1 MSLIHSAEIA
11 QTSFKTIP
19 IIDLSH
25 IINNGADISVRRA
38 LATEIRNACINV
50 GFFYVANHGVSQTL
64 IEDFVSQSKEF
75 FALPLESKLKIENKT
90 TPNMM
95 GYSALLSG
103 NNDPNGGGDF
113 QEGFEFT
120 GEPLNLLD
128 HGVVS
133 ENGHSIGLN
142 TWPPEL
148 PKFRE
153 AALRYYE
160 AVANIGKV
168 LFPIFALA
176 LDLKEDFFEEK
187 TNNAAALMRTLRYPP
202 QEDVTDDHIIGIGAH
217 SDWECFTILWQEPG
231 IQALQVLNSEKEWI
245 NAPPIPGTFVINLGD
260 QFARWTNGIFKSTV
274 HRAIN
279 RSGVCRY
286 SIPLFVG
293 ANWDAK
299 LEPIPGCVS
308 PDRPLQYEII
318 TAGEYV
324 KTKLAE
330 TYSH

>member
-1 MSLIHSAEIA
+1 MSLIQSAAIA
-11 QTSFKTIP
+11 QSSFQDIP
-19 IIDLSH
+19 IIDVSQITNH
-25 IINNGADISVRRA
+25 DPSIRRTLA
-38 LATEIRNACINV
+38 LEIRTACIEV
-50 GFFYVANHGVSQTL
+50 GFFYVINHGIPENLVEEFLSQT
-64 IEDFVSQSKEF
+64 KEF

-90 TPNMM
+90 TPNLM

-120 GEPLNLLD
+120 AEPLDNS
-128 HGVVS
+128 GQKSNV
-133 ENGHSIGLN
+133 NSIGRN
-142 TWPPEL
+142 TWPSGL

-153 AALRYYE
+153 AALRYYD
-160 AVANIGKV
+160 AVVNLGKS

-176 LDLKEDFFEEK
+176 LELDEHFFDEK
-187 TNNAAALMRTLRYPP
+187 TNNAAALMRSLRYPP
-202 QEDVTDDHIIGIGAH
+202 QENLKDEHVIGIGAH
-217 SDWECFTILWQEPG
+217 TDWECFTILWQEPG
-231 IQALQVLNSEKEWI
+231 IQALQVLNSEKQWI
-245 NAPPIPGTFVINLGD
+245 DAPPIPGTFVINLGD

-279 RSGVCRY
+279 KSDGCRY

-299 LEPIPGCVS
+299 LDPIPGCVS
-308 PDRPLQYEII
+308 SDRPLRYEVI

-324 KTKLAE
+324 KAKLAE
-330 TYSH
+330 TYKH

>member
-1 MSLIHSAEIA
+1 MSLIHSADIA

-19 IIDLSH
+19 II
-25 IINNGADISVRRA
+25 NGADISVRRA

-50 GFFYVANHGVSQTL
+50 GFFYVANHGVPQTL

-75 FALPLESKLKIENKT
+75 FALPLESKLKE
-90 TPNMM
+90 
-95 GYSALLSG
+95 SLHLFG

-128 HGVVS
+128 HDVVS

-176 LDLKEDFFEEK
+176 LDLEEDFFEEK

-217 SDWECFTILWQEPG
+217 SDDCFTILWQEPG

-245 NAPPIPGTFVINLGD
+245 NAPPIPGD